1 MLGRKLLSS
10 GVALGLLAAYS
21 IPSHADDKWYD
32 AIAIGGH
39 VQGSYVAALG
49 KDVPQTNQLH
59 VYDANNGF
67 NLNQAQLRIG
77 KPVAEDGY
85 GFGIKLL
92 TGNDA
97 ESIHSNG
104 LGVAS
109 DAFDLQEAYV
119 NMAPAKGL
127 TITGGKFVT
136 TAGVEVIESPLNLA
150 IEPGLLFFYGLPFTH
165 TGLKAGYTVNDKISV
180 MAGVVNGWDQVQ
192 DINPGKTVIFQ
203 VATTPLKAFT
213 ANLTGSYGSE
223 LSAGNNASKR
233 SHLDFVLGYSGI
245 EKLALNAEVLWGQDT
260 NVGGTEDSGVTPFS
274 GIGLWAGYSASN
286 WLNPGLRFEIFKDES
301 QVTASANRRLGG
313 PAQTAKSL
321 TLVNKFITSKAT
333 FARLQYRHD
342 WSTEGV
348 YTLSEPGRTGTTQ
361 NVISADWVVTF

>member
-1 MLGRKLLSS
+1 VYG
-10 GVALGLLAAYS
+10 
-21 IPSHADDKWYD
+21 DDKWYD

-49 KDVPQTNQLH
+49 KDIPQTNQLH

-85 GFGIKLL
+85 GFGIKLM

-97 ESIHSNG
+97 EAIHSTG
-104 LGVAS
+104 LGLDGA

-119 NMAPAKGL
+119 NMAPTKGL

-136 TAGVEVIESPLNLA
+136 TAGVEVIESPLNLT

-165 TGLKAGYTVNDKISV
+165 TGLKAGYALGDRISL

-192 DINPGKTVIFQ
+192 DVNPGKTMIFQ
-203 VATTPLKAFT
+203 VATTPFKAFT
-213 ANLTGSYGSE
+213 ANITGSYGPE
-223 LSAGNNASKR
+223 LYGTPSSVGGVPASGNYNISKR
-233 SHLDFVLGYSGI
+233 SHLDLVLGFTGI
-245 EKLALNAEVLWGQDT
+245 EKLTLNAEALWGQDT
-260 NVGGTEDSGVTPFS
+260 NVGGTEDSGVTPWTGF
-274 GIGLWAGYSASN
+274 GLWGGLAMSN
-286 WLNPGLRFEIFKDES
+286 LLNPGVRFEVFKDES

-313 PAQTAKSL
+313 LAQTAKSF
-321 TLVNKFITSKAT
+321 TLLNKFITSKAT
-333 FARLQYRHD
+333 FARLQYRYD
-342 WSTEGV
+342 WSSEAS
-348 YTLSEPGRTGTTQ
+348 YTRDDGSAVTTQ
-361 NVISADWVVTF
+361 KVISADWVVTF